1 MRIVECRSTS
11 AATTQPEHVSL
22 GGNSDAAEHG
32 LAECSCGI
40 SLHAGEDVL
49 VDGHG
54 EGGAAVAEAFADDLH
69 GYAGVQQDAGVGVAQ
84 VV

>member
-1 MRIVECRSTS
+1 
-11 AATTQPEHVSL
+11 
-22 GGNSDAAEHG
+22 
-32 LAECSCGI
+32 
-40 SLHAGEDVL
+40 VL
-49 VDGHG
+49 VAGHG